1 MLAVALIVTAC
12 GGGSSPTS
20 PSTSVPPASSPP
32 PPSSSPDTT
41 RWTVSHR
48 FVSVEGPDN
57 CWVRQQRAKLTGVAF
72 GNMAMSITRSNGSIA
87 VESEWFQTYRGTY
100 SGSEFETS
108 GTRPICKKKM
118 KLRLLMSSWRPGR
131 AHGLEPFNDA
141 AVDVRRLWRAA
152 VFRVTDQVAAKK
164 AVTCACDWPSVPL

>member
-108 GTRPICKKKM
+108 GTRPLEGGGTFCDGT
-118 KLRLLMSSWRPGR
+118 SYQQRPGVSNLAGR
-131 AHGLEPFNDA
+131 FSDDDQQLA
-141 AVDVRRLWRAA
+141 ATEANSYDLTSGE
-152 VFRVTDQVAAKK
+152 RVTYRWAWEA
-164 AVTCACDWPSVPL
+164 TRNR